1 MKSIPGK
8 NSNLV
13 ELVKKKSTDIKKA
26 RSAAN
31 TKRKRDDKISKE
43 LGLKNKGPLRDIKY

>member
-1 MKSIPGK
+1 MKSIRGN

-13 ELVKKKSTDIKKA
+13 ELVKKKSTDIKKV
-26 RSAAN
+26 RSVAN
-31 TKRKRDDKISKE
+31 AKRKRDYKISKE